1 MENQHRQIT
10 GYRELSQHE
19 IDLMNE
25 VKAKAT
31 EVGMMI
37 DNLRTDLSLDRP
49 DPRWMAIA
57 HTHLQEGFMA
67 LVRAI
72 AKPGSF

>member
-19 IDLMNE
+19 IDHE
-25 VKAKAT
+25 RGQGEGVRGRRSDRQV
-31 EVGMMI
+31 E
-37 DNLRTDLSLDRP
+37 DDLSLDRP

-57 HTHLQEGFMA
+57 QTHLQEGFMA
-67 LVRAI
+67 MTRAI